1 MVSFGYK
8 AFYVENLSLA
18 EQNPACSVGQPWPGE
33 QVVLCTLSLC
43 TTGSP
48 VWPWWQNSGALLTST
63 DGPVLEART
72 EDASCPPLPLFLPS
86 VAFPFPKGFFPFFLL
101 YNPTAMPS
109 PAAFPSC
116 IRRLT
121 HCSAQLG
128 CTSLPWDMGPH
139 GCRQGLGLA
148 HSEACTQLRAEAS
161 ARVPPSLP
169 LPRSFKLRCD
179 GSAFL
184 LPPWMAAAVTPQA
197 FGHGLFNIFFQLS
210 HLQSPELLPALLPW
224 VRQLLT
230 ATTSSALQ
238 PDAFQLCALQG
249 EAKERVPSLHLHHIT
264 GIQNGTESYFSSLDV
279 GKLGWSASAKAHLSS
294 AACNSCL
301 SKSIIWGLS
310 QSLLSRSQFF

>member
-1 MVSFGYK
+1 MHFQCCCGQVKMVSFGYK

-18 EQNPACSVGQPWPGE
+18 EQNPACSLGQPWPGE

-48 VWPWWQNSGALLTST
+48 VWPWWQNLGALLTST
-63 DGPVLEART
+63 DGPVLEACT

-148 HSEACTQLRAEAS
+148 HSEARTQLRAEAS

-184 LPPWMAAAVTPQA
+184 LPPRMAAAVTPQA
-197 FGHGLFNIFFQLS
+197 FGHGLFNICSSSAISSHQSCCRLYSHGWGSFSQPPLPLLFNLMLS
-210 HLQSPELLPALLPW
+210 
-224 VRQLLT
+224 
-230 ATTSSALQ
+230 SSALCKGRQ
-238 PDAFQLCALQG
+238 RSVC
-249 EAKERVPSLHLHHIT
+249 R
-264 GIQNGTESYFSSLDV
+264 
-279 GKLGWSASAKAHLSS
+279 ASI
-294 AACNSCL
+294 CTT
-301 SKSIIWGLS
+301 
-310 QSLLSRSQFF
+310 SREYKMAPNPTFPH

>member
-1 MVSFGYK
+1 MHFEPVHH
-8 AFYVENLSLA
+8 
-18 EQNPACSVGQPWPGE
+18 GQ
-33 QVVLCTLSLC
+33 
-43 TTGSP
+43 
-48 VWPWWQNSGALLTST
+48 
-63 DGPVLEART
+63 
-72 EDASCPPLPLFLPS
+72 PS
-86 VAFPFPKGFFPFFLL
+86 VALMTEFGSLTRIHRRPSARSMHRGCILSTSSAVSPISCIPFPQGLFSIFLL

-184 LPPWMAAAVTPQA
+184 LPPRMAAAVTPQA

-224 VRQLLT
+224 VR
-230 ATTSSALQ
+230 
-238 PDAFQLCALQG
+238 
-249 EAKERVPSLHLHHIT
+249 
-264 GIQNGTESYFSSLDV
+264 
-279 GKLGWSASAKAHLSS
+279 
-294 AACNSCL
+294 
-301 SKSIIWGLS
+301 
-310 QSLLSRSQFF
+310 